1 MSNQEEEPLDPAVE
15 AIRVKMV
22 RLLAISG
29 GIMMLGLMAVL
40 ISIVYKVT
48 QDTSPAATASSAA
61 ATAGA
66 ASTNNEIVIP
76 TGAQV
81 MQTSQSSGRITLTLR
96 LQDGSTAIQV
106 HDASGALIAN
116 YAVREQ

>member
-40 ISIVYKVT
+40 ISIVYKVN
-48 QDTSPAATASSAA
+48 QVEVPKAKPVVAK
-61 ATAGA
+61 
-66 ASTNNEIVIP
+66 TNNEIVVP
-76 TGAQV
+76 AGSQV
-81 MQTSQSSGRITLTLR
+81 IQTSQSNGRITLTLR
-96 LQDGSTAIQV
+96 LADGSTSIQV
-106 HDASGALIAN
+106 HDASGALVAS

>member
-48 QDTSPAATASSAA
+48 QDSSPAPKAA
-61 ATAGA
+61 A
-66 ASTNNEIVIP
+66 ASTDNEIVIP
-76 TGAQV
+76 AGAQV
-81 MQTSQSSGRITLTLR
+81 VQTSQSGGRITLTLR
-96 LQDGSTAIQV
+96 LQDGATAIQV

>member
-1 MSNQEEEPLDPAVE
+1 MKDDIEEEPLDPAVE
-15 AIRVKMV
+15 AIRQKMV
-22 RLLAISG
+22 RLLMVSG

-48 QDTSPAATASSAA
+48 QDSSPAPKAA
-61 ATAGA
+61 VAN
-66 ASTNNEIVIP
+66 TNNELVIP
-76 TGAQV
+76 TGAEV

-96 LQDGSTAIQV
+96 LQDGSTAVQV
-106 HDASGALIAN
+106 HDASGALVAS

>member
-1 MSNQEEEPLDPAVE
+1 MSQQEEEPLDPAVE

-40 ISIVYKVT
+40 VSIVYKVT
-48 QDTSPAATASSAA
+48 QDSEPKAKPV
-61 ATAGA
+61 A
-66 ASTNNEIVIP
+66 ASTVNEIVVPAGSQI
-76 TGAQV
+76 V
-81 MQTSQSSGRITLTLR
+81 SSSQSYGRVMLTLK
-96 LQDGSTAIQV
+96 LADGSTQIQL
-106 HDASGALIAN
+106 HDLQGRLIAT

>member
-48 QDTSPAATASSAA
+48 QDSPTAPKAAV
-61 ATAGA
+61 
-66 ASTNNEIVIP
+66 ASTSNEIVIP

-81 MQTSQSSGRITLTLR
+81 VQTSQTSGRITLTLR

-106 HDASGALIAN
+106 HDASGALVAS

>member
-1 MSNQEEEPLDPAVE
+1 MSQQEEEPLDPAVE

-40 ISIVYKVT
+40 VSIVYKVT
-48 QDTSPAATASSAA
+48 QDSEPKAKPVAANPVNEVVVPAGSQIMTTSHSD
-61 ATAGA
+61 
-66 ASTNNEIVIP
+66 
-76 TGAQV
+76 
-81 MQTSQSSGRITLTLR
+81 GRLMLTLK
-96 LQDGSTAIQV
+96 LADGSTQIQL
-106 HDASGALIAN
+106 HDLQGKLITT

>member
-22 RLLAISG
+22 RRLAISG

-48 QDTSPAATASSAA
+48 QDSSPAPKAA
-61 ATAGA
+61 V

-81 MQTSQSSGRITLTLR
+81 MQTSQASGRITLTLR

-106 HDASGALIAN
+106 HDASGALVAS

>member
-1 MSNQEEEPLDPAVE
+1 MSQQEEEPLDPAVE

-40 ISIVYKVT
+40 GSIVYKVT
-48 QDTSPAATASSAA
+48 QDDVPRSKPAAVQTTAD
-61 ATAGA
+61 TVNQL
-66 ASTNNEIVIP
+66 TIP
-76 TGAQV
+76 TGAQIL
-81 MQTSQSSGRITLTLR
+81 QSSQSDGRLMLTLK
-96 LQDGSTAIQV
+96 LSDGSTQIQL
-106 HDASGALIAN
+106 HNLKGTLIAT

>member
-48 QDTSPAATASSAA
+48 QDSSPPPKAAV
-61 ATAGA
+61 

-76 TGAQV
+76 AGAEV
-81 MQTSQSSGRITLTLR
+81 VATSQSGGRITLTLR
-96 LQDGSTAIQV
+96 LQDGATAIQV
-106 HDASGALIAN
+106 HDASGALIAS

>member
-48 QDTSPAATASSAA
+48 QDSSPPPKAPV
-61 ATAGA
+61 
-66 ASTNNEIVIP
+66 ASTNNEIFIP
-76 TGAQV
+76 AGAEV
-81 MQTSQSSGRITLTLR
+81 VATSQSGGRITLTLR
-96 LQDGSTAIQV
+96 LQDGATAIQV
-106 HDASGALIAN
+106 HDASGALIAS

>member
-1 MSNQEEEPLDPAVE
+1 MSQQEEEPLDPAVE

-40 ISIVYKVT
+40 GSIVYKVT
-48 QDTSPAATASSAA
+48 QDDAARSMSSPTVASDTINQLA
-61 ATAGA
+61 
-66 ASTNNEIVIP
+66 IP
-76 TGAQV
+76 TGAQIL
-81 MQTSQSSGRITLTLR
+81 QSGQSDGRLMLTLK
-96 LQDGSTAIQV
+96 LIDGSTQIQL
-106 HDASGALIAN
+106 HDLKGTLIAT

>member
-1 MSNQEEEPLDPAVE
+1 MSQQEEEPLDPAVE

-40 ISIVYKVT
+40 VSIVYKVT
-48 QDTSPAATASSAA
+48 QDSEPKAKPVAANTINEVVVPAGSQIMASS
-61 ATAGA
+61 
-66 ASTNNEIVIP
+66 
-76 TGAQV
+76 
-81 MQTSQSSGRITLTLR
+81 QSDGRLMLTLK
-96 LQDGSTAIQV
+96 LADGSTRIQM
-106 HDASGALIAN
+106 HDLQGRLIAT